1 MKFKNVLNKMGLVE
15 DDIPVKTN
23 GAQVPVTN
31 QPSSTAQSVF
41 TPSSYTP
48 TPSIDPAISD
58 MLKQSLESNK
68 LSGFDYMKFTSA
80 VEEMKSTGSSE
91 DARYKMAFFAARQ
104 LGVDK
109 ANLLKSGEHYLD
121 VLKQDENDF
130 NSDCSEY
137 DKKEVKSREAKISQI
152 SNQVGDLTTK
162 LAQLQQEQA
171 TLHEELQNEKARLE
185 SRRSSFQVTLQNFR
199 STIETNIQ
207 KINQYLQ

>member
-23 GAQVPVTN
+23 GAKMPVSS
-31 QPSSTAQSVF
+31 QPVSTAQPVF
-41 TPSSYTP
+41 TPSYAP

-137 DKKEVKSREAKISQI
+137 DKKEVKSRES
-152 SNQVGDLTTK
+152 K
-162 LAQLQQEQA
+162 LAQIESNLENLGTQLTQ
-171 TLHEELQNEKARLE
+171 LHAERVKVSEELQNEKARLD
-185 SRRSSFQVTLQNFR
+185 SRKSSFQATLQNFR